1 MSTSFASTELTGIVL
16 DLDEETYHAHPAL
29 SSTGARQLLDAPARF
44 EYARTVPQEPKKS
57 FDVGAA
63 AHSKVLGAGAV
74 VVAIPGEMLASNGA
88 ASTAAA
94 KQFITDAR
102 AAGQVPV
109 KQAELDAVNLMAEA
123 VLANPDAR
131 RLLEQDG
138 NPEASVFSTDPTL
151 GVEVRARFDYLAGI
165 GVDLKTTVK
174 KATRAQFERTVMDYG
189 YHVQQAHYE
198 ATLSFAGGAI
208 DGFTFVVVEKEPPHL
223 VGVFVLDA
231 DFREM
236 GRAKAAQARLLFAEG
251 IETGIWPGY
260 PQEIQIVRPPQWAI
274 AAHVKEARVA

>member
-1 MSTSFASTELTGIVL
+1 MNELHGIVL
-16 DLDEETYHAHPAL
+16 GLDEAIYHAHPAL

-44 EYARTVPQEPKKS
+44 EYARSVPQEPKKS
-57 FDVGAA
+57 FDVGTA
-63 AHSKVLGAGAV
+63 AHSKVLGAGAL

-94 KQFITDAR
+94 KQFIAEAR
-102 AAGQVPV
+102 AAGHVPV

-131 RLLEQDG
+131 KLLEQDG
-138 NPEASVFSTDPTL
+138 HPEASVFATDPTL
-151 GVEVRARFDYLAGI
+151 GVAVRCRFDWLAAI
-165 GVDLKTTVK
+165 GVDLKTSAK

-189 YHVQQAHYE
+189 YHIQQAHYE
-198 ATLSFAGGAI
+198 KTYEFAGGSL

-231 DFREM
+231 DYRAM
-236 GRAKAAQARLLFAEG
+236 GHAKAAEARALFADG

-274 AAHVKEARVA
+274 TAHLKEARAA

>member
-1 MSTSFASTELTGIVL
+1 MKLAGIVY

-44 EYARTVPQEPKKS
+44 EYARSVPQEPRKA
-57 FDVGAA
+57 FDVGTA
-63 AHSKVLGAGAV
+63 AHSKVLGAGAT
-74 VVAIPGEMLASNGA
+74 VVAIPEGMLASNGA

-94 KQFITDAR
+94 KQFIADAR
-102 AAGQVPV
+102 AAGEVPV

-123 VLANPDAR
+123 VLGNPDAR

-138 NPEASVFSTDPTL
+138 HPEASVFATDPVL
-151 GVEVRARFDYLAGI
+151 GVEVRCRFDWLAAI
-165 GVDLKTTVK
+165 GVDLKTSAK

-189 YHVQQAHYE
+189 YHIQQAHYE
-198 ATLSFAGGAI
+198 DTYEFAGGHLE
-208 DGFTFVVVEKEPPHL
+208 GFTFVVVEKEPPHL

-236 GRAKAAQARLLFAEG
+236 GRTKAAEARRRFADG